1 MTGKKIALLF
11 AVLAGMSMSLSAQ
24 TRLSWSSLEACDT
37 PSGRIEFT
45 DEIEAL
51 DNQLVRIKGFM
62 IPLDTEG
69 QEYALSAYPM
79 SECFFCGNAGPSSMM
94 ELHLVNP
101 KRYSLDAY
109 KSFTGRLTLSPASQ
123 GLVFTLEEAEES

>member
-1 MTGKKIALLF
+1 MRGKGIALIIITFMGLS
-11 AVLAGMSMSLSAQ
+11 LSLSAQ

-62 IPLDTEG
+62 IPLDTDGE
-69 QEYALSAYPM
+69 EYALSAYPM
-79 SECFFCGNAGPSSMM
+79 SECFFCGNAGPSSML